1 LLQTYQVRPP
11 QLVHGLGVVQ
21 LNVQVLVDALERAA
35 DLHFVLEFDSD
46 FVFDERFEKTVSIHL
61 LTTVLACAW
70 LV

>member
-1 LLQTYQVRPP
+1 MRPP
-11 QLVHGLGVVQ
+11 HLIHRLRIIQLNIQILVHT
-21 LNVQVLVDALERAA
+21 LERAA